1 MAEGKEIGEPQELTA
16 EVEALAGPLLRAYGL
31 TLVDL
36 EFRRQGRRGVLR
48 LFIDKPGGVGIEDC
62 RRLSEELGDLLDVSD
77 LIPESYDLEVSSP
90 GLDRELRKE
99 REFRWAVGK
108 RVRLWTREALEG
120 RRELAGRLR
129 HVTEEVLVVEEGA
142 GARRVEV
149 PRVLLAKARLEEVPG
164 LRPARHR

>member
-1 MAEGKEIGEPQELTA
+1 MAEGKGVGEPQELTA
-16 EVEALAGPLLRAYGL
+16 EVEVLAGPLLRAYGL

-36 EFRRQGRRGVLR
+36 EFRRHGRRGLLR

-62 RRLSEELGDLLDVSD
+62 RRFSEELGDLLDVSD

-108 RVRLWTREALEG
+108 RVRLWTIEPLEG
-120 RRELAGRLR
+120 RRELAGRLTR
-129 HVTEEVLVVEEGA
+129 VTEDTLTVEE

-149 PRVLLAKARLEEVPG
+149 PRTHLAKARLEEVPG
-164 LRPARHR
+164 SRPARHR